1 MDARAPRSVGQF
13 CRNGCQQNSGE
24 VVSSL
29 GGGTNE
35 AVHAQSAVDVHQP
48 DISDIIHRKNVKDS

>member
-1 MDARAPRSVGQF
+1 M
-13 CRNGCQQNSGE
+13 
-24 VVSSL
+24 SSL

-48 DISDIIHRKNVKDS
+48 DISDITHRKNVKDS